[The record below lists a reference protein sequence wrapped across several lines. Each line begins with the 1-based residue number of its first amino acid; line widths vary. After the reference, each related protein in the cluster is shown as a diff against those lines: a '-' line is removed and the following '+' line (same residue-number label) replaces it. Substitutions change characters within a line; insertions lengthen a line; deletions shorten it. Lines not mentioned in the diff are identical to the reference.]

1 MALRRDPIRG
11 QDLRYLRRR
20 ANRRVREVR
29 RAKTVLRLAGMIA
42 SNLAVF
48 GVLVFG
54 GYRAVRHL
62 AASPVFDLEVIS
74 VGGVERASADA
85 LRGRLEPFVGRN
97 LLDLEL
103 QEVARRAADDP
114 WIRRVS
120 VKRTLPQALR
130 LTIEERR
137 PVALAVINGLAH
149 VVDEEGFVVG
159 ASGPGMAENLP
170 VLTGLEGLS
179 RTELRGALARG
190 VRGLA
195 RLSRVSSDWTERL
208 SEIDVGRGDR
218 IIARTTGIGPA
229 FLLDPARVERN
240 LEHYLT
246 LRAEIEERIG
256 PAEYVDLRWRDRI
269 SVMPGAGFSPVEQ

>member
-1 MALRRDPIRG
+1 MALRRDPIRRE
-11 QDLRYLRRR
+11 DLRYLRRR

-29 RAKTVLRLAGMIA
+29 RAKTALRLTGMIA

-74 VGGVERASADA
+74 VEGVERASAEA
-85 LRGRLEPFVGRN
+85 LRRRLEPFVGRN
-97 LLDLEL
+97 VLEL
-103 QEVARRAADDP
+103 ELAEVARRAADDP
-114 WIRRVS
+114 WIRRAA
-120 VKRTLPQALR
+120 VKRTLPHALR
-130 LTIEERR
+130 VSIEERR
-137 PVALAVINGLAH
+137 PVAVAVIHGLAH
-149 VVDEEGFVVG
+149 VVDERGFVVG

-170 VLTGLEGLS
+170 VLTGLDGLS

-190 VRGLA
+190 VRGLV
-195 RLSRVSSDWTERL
+195 RLSGVSSEWTGRL
-208 SEIDVGRGDR
+208 SELDVGRGDR
-218 IIARTTGIGPA
+218 IVARTTGLGPV

-246 LRAEIEERIG
+246 LRAEIEERVG